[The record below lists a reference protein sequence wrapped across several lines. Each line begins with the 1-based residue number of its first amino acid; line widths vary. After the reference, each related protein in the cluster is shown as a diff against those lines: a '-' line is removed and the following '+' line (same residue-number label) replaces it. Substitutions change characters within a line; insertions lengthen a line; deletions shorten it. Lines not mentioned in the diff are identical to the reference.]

1 MNIEANRRLA
11 RRMIEEV
18 LNAND
23 ETARKEV
30 VHPDFYDP
38 TNPPGMQHGP
48 KGNRQIVEL
57 FHRSFPDV
65 RWDILTGFDAGD
77 ALRIARRREPLTVRK
92 VVAGTEV
99 ATGEDKASVTVD
111 VPPGT
116 PPGEYTLAILG
127 QAQVPY
133 SKDPKAAQR
142 PNVLVA
148 LPARPVTLV
157 VTPKK

>member
-38 TNPPGMQHGP
+38 TNPPGMRRGP
-48 KGNRQIVEL
+48 EGNRQIVEL

-65 RWDILTGFDAGD
+65 RWEVLDMIAEDDRVAMRLVMTGTHRGEFFGIPPTDCRVEVEGIHL
-77 ALRIARRREPLTVRK
+77 LRIRDGK
-92 VVAGTEV
+92 VIEHQGVN
-99 ATGEDKASVTVD
+99 DD
-111 VPPGT
+111 
-116 PPGEYTLAILG
+116 LG
-127 QAQVPY
+127 FMQQ
-133 SKDPKAAQR
+133 
-142 PNVLVA
+142 LGA
-148 LPARPVTLV
+148 LPATEQ
-157 VTPKK
+157 T

>member
-38 TNPPGMQHGP
+38 TNPPGMRRGP
-48 KGNRQIVEL
+48 KGNRQIVEF

-65 RWDILTGFDAGD
+65 RWEVLDMIAEDDRVAMRLVMTGTHRGEFFGIPPTDRRVQVEGIHL
-77 ALRIARRREPLTVRK
+77 LRIRDGK
-92 VVAGTEV
+92 VIEHQGVN
-99 ATGEDKASVTVD
+99 DD
-111 VPPGT
+111 
-116 PPGEYTLAILG
+116 LG
-127 QAQVPY
+127 FMHQLGV
-133 SKDPKAAQR
+133 
-142 PNVLVA
+142 
-148 LPARPVTLV
+148 LPATEQ
-157 VTPKK
+157 T